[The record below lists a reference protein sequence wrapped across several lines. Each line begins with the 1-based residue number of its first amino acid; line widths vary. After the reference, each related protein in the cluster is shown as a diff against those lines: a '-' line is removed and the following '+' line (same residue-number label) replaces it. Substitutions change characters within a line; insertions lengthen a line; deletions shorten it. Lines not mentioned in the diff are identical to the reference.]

1 MRGFLL
7 TCFAAALAT
16 AALAQEVRP
25 RDGVADAL
33 QGHAAELRQ
42 ADPEKD
48 RLRRALFFDP
58 VDVESAPAGV
68 PCDHLAARRP
78 DVVAGTGE
86 VFLFETAA
94 TPPRRLRYWAPPGGP
109 GDALAEAERFA
120 RAAAGAV
127 LLTARRR
134 FAWCR

>member
-1 MRGFLL
+1 MRPVLLAFALCFPFLVE
-7 TCFAAALAT
+7 
-16 AALAQEVRP
+16 AQTPPP

-33 QGHAAELRQ
+33 AGHQAELRQ

-58 VDVESAPAGV
+58 VDVESSPAGV

-78 DVVAGTGE
+78 EVVAGTGE
-86 VFLFETAA
+86 VFLFETAT
-94 TPPRRLRYWAPPGGP
+94 TPHRRLRYWAPPGGP
-109 GDALAEAERFA
+109 EDALADAEAFA
-120 RAAAGAV
+120 RASGGAARLV
-127 LLTARRR
+127 ARRR